1 MNMRTVLQ
9 SLRQWGMVTG
19 TVQAPVPADVD
30 APTEDE
36 TRATEAFEVRHI
48 SAFMEISFRIAD
60 SAKTVLGNTEA
71 PKVAWELL
79 AKRYGAK

>member
-1 MNMRTVLQ
+1 
-9 SLRQWGMVTG
+9 MVTG
-19 TVQAPVPADVD
+19 TVKVLVPADED

-36 TRATEAFEVRHI
+36 TLAIEAFEVRRI

-60 SAKTVLGNTEA
+60 SAKTVLGNTED

-79 AKRYGAK
+79 EKRYGAKQQGLQS